1 MASSESDSLPT
12 IRCKPDGPYLVS
24 GLSTFMNSRGE
35 PIATK
40 ETIALCRCGGSSNK
54 PFCDGTHVKIGFED
68 SKKPDRT
75 KDKRS
80 DYAGKAIT
88 VHDNRG
94 LCAHAGVCTDRLPSV
109 WRMGVE
115 PWIDPDGA
123 TVEAIVETIEAC
135 PSGALSYTI
144 GGEERR
150 DGDKPPAI
158 HLAKNGPY
166 VVTGNISLEGVEFGE
181 GVSREHF
188 TLCRCGA
195 SKNKPFC
202 DGCHYD
208 AGFEDNED

>member
-1 MASSESDSLPT
+1 MASSESDSPPS

-24 GLSTFMNSRGE
+24 RLSTFMNSRGKA
-35 PIATK
+35 IATK

-68 SKKPDRT
+68 SKKADRT

-80 DYAGKAIT
+80 DYIGKAIT
-88 VHDNRG
+88 IHDNRG
-94 LCAHAGVCTDRLPSV
+94 LCAHAGVCTDRLSSV

-123 TVEAIVETIEAC
+123 SVEAIVETIEAC

-144 GGEERR
+144 DGEEHR
-150 DGDKPPAI
+150 DSDKPSAI
-158 HLAKNGPY
+158 HLAENGPY

-181 GVSREHF
+181 GVSREQF

-202 DGCHYD
+202 DGSHYD